1 MHKLLARQVKR
12 LLGVDPAQLDAVLQE
27 LVPTTGHSPQAANV
41 LAGLRAFLD
50 RVDDAYGQSDRDLEL
65 KTRSLQLSSTELTQ
79 ANNRLRGELEGR
91 LRAIESLRA
100 TAASLLTSLGGDPA
114 PTTHSSLETL
124 SVLMADLGA
133 AIRADMAKRQRME
146 AALQQ
151 AEARVR
157 RIANSVPGA
166 VFQWRVRAGR
176 IDFTFLSDRV
186 QAVRGIDR
194 AALLENSDLASAQLL
209 EPERQRVLGGVFE
222 AVRLRVP
229 WRDEFEITLPD
240 GERRWIRGEAIPE
253 LDLAEDGAT
262 VFTGIW
268 QDVSAE
274 RLASEELR
282 LARDAAE
289 AASRAKSDFLANM
302 SHEIRTPMN
311 GIIGMTELAL
321 DTDLDSVQR
330 EYLEVVQ
337 TSATAL
343 LRVIND
349 ILDFSKIEAGKVVV
363 ETIAFD
369 LGRLVS
375 DAIKTVA
382 FEAHRKGVK
391 LLSEIE
397 SDVPLHVLGDPGR
410 LRQVLL
416 NLLGNA
422 IKFTERG
429 EVVLTVSTLAIGG
442 GHCDLKFSVRDTG
455 IGIAPDKLGAIF
467 EAFAQQ
473 DSSITRVYG
482 GTGLGLTISARLLEA
497 MGGRIWVDSVVGEG
511 SVFQFMLGFALDSQ
525 FQTGGPLIAELAGQR
540 MLVIDDNADNRT
552 WLSRMLEGVDVIVSA
567 VESGAA
573 ALALLRSQSAD
584 APRFDL
590 ALIDASMPG
599 LDGFETAG
607 RLRELPCC
615 AKLPMVMLS
624 SAGLKGDAQS
634 SRERGFA
641 GYLSKPI
648 ARDELLLALTRIL
661 NLREPHREPLIT
673 RHSLREEQGSLQVLL
688 VEDNPIN
695 QKLASTLLRRW
706 GHTVEL
712 ANDGVQALAL
722 LSARRFDVVLMDMM
736 MPQLDGLQTTRQL
749 RAQQPDHHTHVIAMT
764 ANASP
769 GDRRQCL
776 QAGMD
781 DYIAKPIKARK
792 LRQMLGEV
800 ARARSELQAS
810 IGPERDGLSTR
821 AEAAFDYAA
830 ALLQVDQEVVDII
843 AAAFLAQWPQE
854 SGKLALGASGE
865 ADSAALLHCAHAL
878 KGTLGMFGAEPARA
892 LAQRLE
898 LAATRDAAEHFR
910 ALSQQLILE
919 VNALVRAL
927 CARSEQRPPDSH

>member
-1 MHKLLARQVKR
+1 MHHLLADQVKR
-12 LLGVDPAQLDAVLQE
+12 LLGVDPAQLDAVLHE
-27 LVPTTGHSPQAANV
+27 LVPTTSLSPQAASV
-41 LAGLRAFLD
+41 LAGLGAFLD
-50 RVDDAYGQSDRDLEL
+50 RVDDAYDQNDRDLEL
-65 KTRSLQLSSTELTQ
+65 KTRSLQLSSTELTH
-79 ANNRLRGELEGR
+79 ANDRLREELEGR

-133 AIRADMAKRQRME
+133 AIRADMAQRQRME

-166 VFQWRVRAGR
+166 VFQWRVHTGR

-186 QAVRGIDR
+186 QEVRGIDR
-194 AALLENSDLASAQLL
+194 AALLENSDLASAQLR
-209 EPERQRVLGGVFE
+209 ESERQRVLGGVFE
-222 AVRLRVP
+222 AARLRVP
-229 WRDEFEITLPD
+229 WRDEYQITLPD
-240 GERRWIRGEAIPE
+240 GERRWIRGEANPE
-253 LDLAEDGAT
+253 PDLAEDGAA

-302 SHEIRTPMN
+302 SHEVRTPMN

-369 LGRLVS
+369 LGRLAG
-375 DAIKTVA
+375 DAVKTVA

-391 LLSEIE
+391 LLCQIE
-397 SDVPLHVLGDPGR
+397 PDVPLHLLGDPGR

-422 IKFTERG
+422 IKFTEHG
-429 EVVLTVSTLAIGG
+429 EVALNLSRLAVSS

-455 IGIAPDKLGAIF
+455 IGIAQDKLGAIF

-473 DSSITRVYG
+473 DSSITRMYG
-482 GTGLGLTISARLLEA
+482 GTGLGLTISARLLEV

-525 FQTGGPLIAELAGQR
+525 FQTGRPLIAELAGQR

-552 WLSRMLEGVDVIVSA
+552 WLSRTLEGVDVIVSA

-573 ALALLRSQSAD
+573 ALALLRSQGAD

-590 ALIDASMPG
+590 ALIDACMPG

-624 SAGLKGDAQS
+624 SAGLKGDAQH

-641 GYLSKPI
+641 GYLSKPL

-661 NLREPHREPLIT
+661 NPREYSSEPLIT
-673 RHSLREEQGSLQVLL
+673 RHSLREEQGALDVLL

-695 QKLASTLLRRW
+695 QKLASTLLLRW

-712 ANDGVQALAL
+712 ADDGVQALTL

-736 MPQLDGLQTTRQL
+736 MPQLDGLQTTRHL
-749 RAQQPDHHTHVIAMT
+749 RAQQPHHHTHVIAMT

-769 GDRRQCL
+769 GDRRLCL

-800 ARARSELQAS
+800 ARGRSELQAS
-810 IGPERDGLSTR
+810 IGPERDGPAAR
-821 AEAAFDYAA
+821 PEPAFDYAA

-854 SGKLALGASGE
+854 SSKLALGAAGE
-865 ADSAALLHCAHAL
+865 AHSATLLHCAHAL

-898 LAATRDAAEHFR
+898 LAASRDAAEHFG
-910 ALSQQLILE
+910 ALSQQLVLE

-927 CARSEQRPPDSH
+927 YARSAQRQPDSP